1 MKDSTISKYK
11 LIVDEWLVNGRNGTK
26 AYQKFT
32 PNSSDENAAN
42 RFLEIMR
49 ISEIIQ
55 YAEDKRQKKAEEL
68 NITLDKQIERL
79 NTIIDSEEAREND
92 KINAIKEQNKLLA
105 LYEEHNRQKGTLS
118 VNERANINF
127 KNKR

>member
-1 MKDSTISKYK
+1 MKDSTFKKYC
-11 LIVDEWLVNGRNGTK
+11 LIIDYWFTNGFNGTK
-26 AYQKFT
+26 AYLKFYTESSYDSADSSFRDIVAIPRIAEYIEEKQKQK
-32 PNSSDENAAN
+32 AN
-42 RFLEIMR
+42 
-49 ISEIIQ
+49 
-55 YAEDKRQKKAEEL
+55 EL

>member
-1 MKDSTISKYK
+1 MKDSTFKKYC
-11 LIVDEWLVNGRNGTK
+11 LIIDYWFTNGFNGTK
-26 AYQKFT
+26 AYLKFYT
-32 PNSSDENAAN
+32 ESSYDSADSSFRDIVA
-42 RFLEIMR
+42 IPR
-49 ISEIIQ
+49 ISEYI
-55 YAEDKRQKKAEEL
+55 EEKQKQKANEL